1 MIAALAVLLGAML
14 QSATGFG
21 FALAAA
27 PLLVAVLG
35 PRTTVSTM
43 VLLALVVTLLTLA
56 AERRRPHIDRR
67 EAVALVAWSLPGLL
81 VGVLVLRLV
90 PERGLAVLVLA
101 SVIAAVLL
109 RLRAPVRIRQWS
121 SARAAATGVTS
132 GVLSTSPASAARRSS
147 STSSPAAFRR
157 SACATRSRSCGWRG
171 LLTGSVL
178 LATGRPSACRRTMP
192 LLIAATVAGQLAGRR
207 VSRCWKASASSARCW
222 LCCSSRRRWRWARAS
237 APAPTARSTYVS
249 PARNHRTGDHVAELT
264 HRLT

>member
-56 AERRRPHIDRR
+56 GERRRPHIDRR
-67 EAVALVAWSLPGLL
+67 EAVGLVAWSLPGLL

-121 SARAAATGVTS
+121 STRAAATGVTS
-132 GVLSTSPASAARRSS
+132 GVLSTSTGVGGPPIVFHLLARHLPAERMRDTLTVVWLA
-147 STSSPAAFRR
+147 
-157 SACATRSRSCGWRG
+157 GG

-178 LATGRPSACRRTMP
+178 LATGTFRLPEEMP

-207 VSRCWKASASSARCW
+207 VFALLEGERYERAVLAVLLVTALVALGVRISA
-222 LCCSSRRRWRWARAS
+222 
-237 APAPTARSTYVS
+237 
-249 PARNHRTGDHVAELT
+249 
-264 HRLT
+264 

>member
-35 PRTTVSTM
+35 PRTAVSTM

-132 GVLSTSPASAARRSS
+132 GVLSTSTGVGGPRSS
-147 STSSPAAFRR
+147 STSSPAAFPAERM
-157 SACATRSRSCGWRG
+157 RG
-171 LLTGSVL
+171 HAHGRV
-178 LATGRPSACRRTMP
+178 AGGRPAHRQRPARDRHLPPAGGDAAADRRH
-192 LLIAATVAGQLAGRR
+192 RR
-207 VSRCWKASASSARCW
+207 G
-222 LCCSSRRRWRWARAS
+222 
-237 APAPTARSTYVS
+237 PTS
-249 PARNHRTGDHVAELT
+249 PADRVFALLEGERYERAVLAVLFVTALVALGT
-264 HRLT
+264 RISA